1 MVDKAINF
9 SSLKSSNHFED
20 LWESAEKVAAQSYG
34 ESSVG
39 ELINTIKSNLML
51 LRNDNVDTQG
61 YLIGKILFDL
71 SYLSQKIN
79 VNVYGALHE
88 VVEDVKTDILE
99 NALAID

>member
-1 MVDKAINF
+1 V
-9 SSLKSSNHFED
+9 
-20 LWESAEKVAAQSYG
+20 
-34 ESSVG
+34 
-39 ELINTIKSNLML
+39 
-51 LRNDNVDTQG
+51 G